1 MEPFLAEIRAFSFG
15 FAPQGWALANGA
27 ILPITQNQ
35 ALFALVGNVFGGTP
49 PTSFG
54 LPDLQGRVAVDF
66 GANYTMGQKA
76 GVETVELGSAMI
88 PPHTHTVP
96 ATSSAANVESSSG
109 AILAP
114 TTTGH
119 PLYGAVANVVSLSP
133 ALISSTG
140 GGGAHNNVQPFLAL
154 NYCIAM
160 TGVWP
165 PRS

>member
-35 ALFALVGNVFGGTP
+35 ALFALVGNVFGGTS

-54 LPDLQGRVAVDF
+54 LPDLRGRVAVDF

-76 GVETVELGSAMI
+76 GVETVTLDSTTI
-88 PPHTHTVP
+88 PPHTHTIP
-96 ATSSAANVESSSG
+96 ATTSAANVESSSG

-119 PLYGAVANVVSLSP
+119 PLYGAVANQISLSP
-133 ALISSTG
+133 NLVSSTG
-140 GGGAHNNVQPFLAL
+140 GSAAHNNVQPFLAL